1 MMKTTLAFA
10 VALCFQSSLAET
22 ISDINGDR
30 FLSPYAGKTV
40 TNVSGLVTAK
50 GPSGFWLRS
59 TTPDSDPRTSE
70 SIYVYGSSAVSSVA
84 VGDIITLDG
93 KVSEYRSSS
102 AYVPLTEI
110 TSPSNIK
117 VLSSGNAVE
126 AVVIGEN
133 AGLSPPTEQFSSL
146 DNGDVFGLP
155 NNASLLSDEN
165 PVLQPSLY
173 GMDFW
178 ESLSGELV
186 TLVAPRAISKPNS
199 YGDTWVI
206 GQWNSTGENQRG
218 GLTMSDR
225 DANPEAIVIMDPLD
239 GTKNPL
245 DTKLGDNLEDI
256 TGVLT
261 QVYGFYTV
269 LPLTALMVLGS
280 RTPATPAATELVSD
294 GTCSTLTFGSYNV
307 ENLAPD
313 SAHLPKIADH
323 IANYLKSP
331 ALVFLQEIQD
341 DSGPTD
347 DGVTS
352 ANKTLSTLTAAIESA
367 GGVSYSFIDIAPL
380 NNQDGGEPGGNIRVA
395 YLYDAS
401 VIRLRNPNPGSSTDA
416 NDIILTASGPELK
429 YNPGRIDPENAAA
442 WTDSRKPLAAE
453 WETLDGRNKF
463 FTINVHFM
471 SKGGSSS
478 LEGDPRPPVNGGV
491 ETRMTQADVVA
502 NFTST
507 LLSLSPD
514 AKILVAGDFNE
525 FAFAP
530 PLKHFLAASGLRDL
544 DDVAGVPPT
553 ERYTYLYDMNC
564 QALDHVFVSEGVAA
578 AGAKVEHV
586 HVNTWVE
593 YDAQASDHDPSV
605 GVVSV
610 CE

>member
-102 AYVPLTEI
+102 VYVPLTEI

-225 DANPEAIVIMDPLD
+225 GPYRWNIFPFQASTLSYDTLGYNINYLDCILIPTTDANPEAIVIMDPLD

-347 DGVTS
+347 DGGMY
-352 ANKTLSTLTAAIESA
+352 TLSS
-367 GGVSYSFIDIAPL
+367 L
-380 NNQDGGEPGGNIRVA
+380 NEC
-395 YLYDAS
+395 Y
-401 VIRLRNPNPGSSTDA
+401 
-416 NDIILTASGPELK
+416 
-429 YNPGRIDPENAAA
+429 
-442 WTDSRKPLAAE
+442 
-453 WETLDGRNKF
+453 
-463 FTINVHFM
+463 
-471 SKGGSSS
+471 
-478 LEGDPRPPVNGGV
+478 
-491 ETRMTQADVVA
+491 
-502 NFTST
+502 
-507 LLSLSPD
+507 
-514 AKILVAGDFNE
+514 
-525 FAFAP
+525 
-530 PLKHFLAASGLRDL
+530 
-544 DDVAGVPPT
+544 
-553 ERYTYLYDMNC
+553 
-564 QALDHVFVSEGVAA
+564 
-578 AGAKVEHV
+578 
-586 HVNTWVE
+586 
-593 YDAQASDHDPSV
+593 
-605 GVVSV
+605 
-610 CE
+610 